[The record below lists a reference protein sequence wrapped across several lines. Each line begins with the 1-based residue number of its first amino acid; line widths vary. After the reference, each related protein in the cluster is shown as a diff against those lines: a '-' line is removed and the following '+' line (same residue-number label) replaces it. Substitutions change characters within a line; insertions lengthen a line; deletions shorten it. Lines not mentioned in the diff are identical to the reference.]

1 MDESAE
7 MTSGDVEGINLK
19 VRPLLER
26 HKDAGVIV
34 TPAVVINVELQFLGV
49 VPAKAETPVEPD
61 VFLSAGDRQ
70 CESETWCTE

>member
-1 MDESAE
+1 MK
-7 MTSGDVEGINLK
+7 SGDVEGINRK
-19 VRPLLER
+19 ARSLLEW

-34 TPAVVINVELQFLGV
+34 TPAVAINGKLQFFGV

-61 VFLSAGDRQ
+61 VVLSAGGRQ